1 MGLKKRNKVS
11 ADFSM
16 SSLTDIIFLLLIFF
30 MLTATFIQIQNVE
43 LPESDSKTVAST
55 AIAVTIDKDGKYYLN
70 AVEVSS
76 SALESE
82 VGKAIRESDD
92 QDNTTITIVAEVGV
106 PFEKVSKVM
115 TIASKFKT
123 RAILATQPIRKG

>member
-1 MGLKKRNKVS
+1 
-11 ADFSM
+11 M

-55 AIAVTIDKDGKYYLN
+55 SIAVTIDKDGKYYLN
-70 AVEVSS
+70 AVEVSAA
-76 SALESE
+76 ALERE
-82 VGKAIRESDD
+82 VGKAVRELEDREAA
-92 QDNTTITIVAEVGV
+92 TITIVAEVGV

-115 TIASKFKT
+115 SIASKFKT
-123 RAILATQPIRKG
+123 RAILATQPTKKG